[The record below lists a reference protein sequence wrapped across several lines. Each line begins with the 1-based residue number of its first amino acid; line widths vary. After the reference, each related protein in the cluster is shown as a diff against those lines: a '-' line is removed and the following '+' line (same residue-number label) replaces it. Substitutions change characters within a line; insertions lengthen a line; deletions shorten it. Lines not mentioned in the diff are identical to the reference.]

1 MPNSPDL
8 KSEPRYMARA
18 LQLAARGRTSTH
30 PNPRVGC
37 VIVRDG
43 EVVGEAFHCR
53 AGQAHAEVLAL
64 QVAGERA
71 RGADVYVT
79 LEPCSHHGR
88 TPPCADALVAAQ
100 VGRVIVAM
108 RDPNPKVAGQGL
120 ERLAQAGI
128 PVVVGMMQNAAQQLN
143 AGFVFAM
150 QQQRPRV
157 CLKLASSLDGRTAM
171 ASGESQWIS
180 GEAARAD
187 VHRLRAEFGAV
198 LTGSATVIA
207 DDPALTV
214 RIPPPE
220 GLAAWRQPVRMVLDS
235 ALKSPPKA
243 RIFEPGARRIVIT
256 CATDTYKRDA
266 LAQLGVEL
274 QVTQAAADGSVP
286 LQAALSSIAACG
298 INELLLE
305 CGPRLAGAFLQ
316 AKLVDEL
323 LLYVAPKLLG
333 HAARPLANLP
343 GLDQL
348 ADAIDWDIQDCRRVG
363 RDLRIRA
370 TPEAR

>member
-1 MPNSPDL
+1 MPQTEAQA
-8 KSEPRYMARA
+8 EPRYMARA
-18 LQLAARGRTSTH
+18 LRLAARGRYSCH

-37 VIVRDG
+37 VIVAG
-43 EVVGEAFHCR
+43 GQIVGEGFHAV
-53 AGQAHAEVLAL
+53 AGEAHAEVHAL
-64 QVAGERA
+64 QAAGERA
-71 RGADVYVT
+71 KGADVYVT
-79 LEPCSHHGR
+79 LEPCSHQGR
-88 TPPCADALVAAQ
+88 TPPCADALIAAQ

-143 AGFVFAM
+143 PGFVFAM
-150 QQQRPRV
+150 QHQRPRV

-220 GLAAWRQPVRMVLDS
+220 GASAWRQPVRMVLDS

-316 AKLVDEL
+316 ARLVDEL

-370 TPEAR
+370 LPEAR